1 MPEILIKKTKSLSP
15 LSNEEIDAEVVL
27 EDRKVYLKKQDED
40 GKQYKSLID
49 SNYDFYTMMT
59 TNRCATQVEPNQIQI
74 YVSGR
79 CNLNCPLCYE
89 YGNVSDEPSLDEIE
103 KLVSKYKLKSIV
115 LMGKEPTCR
124 DDIFEII
131 KLASKE
137 NHSFLLTNGLK
148 LVDYDYVAKLKEA
161 GLSSI
166 MFSFNGFDDK
176 IYEEMNGRP
185 LLDIKLRALENI
197 KKVGIKTVLSATFNR
212 GTNESE
218 IQKIVNYCF
227 ENQAFIRQLRIR
239 TASPV
244 GQHLNVEPFCMSEFI
259 DMISDAL
266 RIPRQDLYKGPA
278 YVVEFAK
285 EFDHVLPQIVKAF
298 LRPRLCSFAFRI
310 TKKDGGYALS
320 GADMDIESIK
330 RSKFK
335 KAHLLCALL
344 KAYGFRNFIASV
356 SAVLKLPQVIKG
368 NTEALVV
375 SLRSWPSIDNIDLE
389 ENRKC
394 SSQYCKNG
402 KTLPFCYSNILMDR
416 VANRSKSEPPA
427 RPKQPSV
434 KESDARL
441 L

>member
-15 LSNEEIDAEVVL
+15 LSNEEIDAEVVV

-49 SNYDFYTMMT
+49 PNYDFYTMMT

-89 YGNVSDEPSLDEIE
+89 YGNVSDEPSLDEIQ
-103 KLVSKYKLKSIV
+103 KVVSKYKLKSIV

-131 KLASKE
+131 KIASKE

-148 LVDYDYVAKLKEA
+148 LVDYDYVVKLKEA

-227 ENQAFIRQLRIR
+227 ENQSFIRQLRIR

-244 GQHLNVEPFCMSEFI
+244 GQHLDVEPFCMSEFI

-266 RIPRQDLYKGPA
+266 CIPRKDLYKGPS
-278 YVVEFAK
+278 YWIEVAK
-285 EFDHVLPQIVKAF
+285 EFDSVLPQIVKAF

-310 TKKDGGYALS
+310 KKIDGGYTCD
-320 GADMDIESIK
+320 GADMDIENIK

-335 KAHLLCALL
+335 KARLVYELL
-344 KAYGFRNFIASV
+344 KAYGLRNTIVSV
-356 SAVLKLPQVIKG
+356 STVLKLPQVIKG
-368 NTEALVV
+368 NTEALVI
-375 SLRSWPSIDNIDLE
+375 SLRSWPNIDNIDLE

-402 KTLPFCYSNILMDR
+402 KMLPFCYANILMDR
-416 VANRSKSEPPA
+416 VANRSKTERSSSQEPA
-427 RPKQPSV
+427 SV
-434 KESDARL
+434 QGSVVSN
-441 L
+441 